1 MSFTIPPGDHNAEYD
16 RYSNLMRCAHI
27 QAGRRRQRFIAF
39 KRAVKRCHIATV
51 EPPELRELLSQVKN
65 SKY

>member
-16 RYSNLMRCAHI
+16 RYNNLMRCAHI

-51 EPPELRELLSQVKN
+51 EHPELREQLSQVKI
-65 SKY
+65 